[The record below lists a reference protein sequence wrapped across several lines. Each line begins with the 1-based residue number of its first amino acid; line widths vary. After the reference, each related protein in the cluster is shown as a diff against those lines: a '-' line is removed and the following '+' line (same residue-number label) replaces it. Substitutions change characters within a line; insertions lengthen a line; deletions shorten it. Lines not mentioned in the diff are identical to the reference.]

1 MQTARGRLTQ
11 GDRWGFE
18 RNEIFFKNL
27 DFFPFLRL
35 GNSFLSFQ
43 NPGFSSIPSKLE
55 QERIAI
61 FSGKSKIPEVSGSV
75 ETGYDGAAR
84 IEIAA

>member
-1 MQTARGRLTQ
+1 
-11 GDRWGFE
+11 
-18 RNEIFFKNL
+18 
-27 DFFPFLRL
+27 
-35 GNSFLSFQ
+35 LSFQ

-61 FSGKSKIPEVSGSV
+61 FSGKSKIRDVSGS
-75 ETGYDGAAR
+75 EKTGYDRAAR

>member
-1 MQTARGRLTQ
+1 
-11 GDRWGFE
+11 
-18 RNEIFFKNL
+18 
-27 DFFPFLRL
+27 
-35 GNSFLSFQ
+35 LSLQ
-43 NPGFSSIPSKLE
+43 IPGFSPIPSKLE

-75 ETGYDGAAR
+75 ETGYDRVAR